1 MDSPME
7 SSSWD
12 AQKVDVLIGGAGFA
26 GLALAIALRQGLA
39 PSLSVTVADP
49 ALGGPAKDGRASAI
63 VAAARR
69 LFETIGVWQEVE
81 AQPILDMVVTDS
93 RLADVVRPAFLS
105 FDGDVEP
112 GEPFAHMIENG
123 PLLAALAAKA
133 KAEGVA
139 LRPAAVTEIEFAT
152 DRATDRATNRAHVR
166 LSNGEVLA
174 ARLLVA
180 ADGARSAIRERAG
193 IASHGWSYGQSA
205 IVTTVAHERD
215 HRGRAEEH
223 FLPAGPFA
231 ILPLRN
237 RRSSIVWTEP
247 TVEADRIV
255 ALGDAAFH
263 AELEQRF
270 GLRLGEIE
278 VVGPRRAYPLGF
290 SVARAFV
297 ADRIALVGD
306 AAHMIH
312 PIAGQ
317 GLNMGLRDI
326 AALAEAIVDAAR
338 LGLDP
343 SGPDVLERYQR
354 WRRFDTMAMGVA
366 TDGLNRLFSNH
377 SDALRLVRDI
387 GLGLVDRLPALKHT
401 FIREAAGIVG
411 EVPKLM
417 RGEAL

>member
-7 SSSWD
+7 SSSRD

-39 PSLSVTVADP
+39 PSFSVAVADP

-139 LRPAAVTEIEFAT
+139 LRPAAVTEIEFPT
-152 DRATDRATNRAHVR
+152 DRTTDRATNRAHVR

-215 HRGRAEEH
+215 HHGRAEEH

-231 ILPLRN
+231 ILPLTRDAAVGH
-237 RRSSIVWTEP
+237 RSSIVWTE
-247 TVEADRIV
+247 EAQ
-255 ALGDAAFH
+255 A
-263 AELEQRF
+263 
-270 GLRLGEIE
+270 
-278 VVGPRRAYPLGF
+278 
-290 SVARAFV
+290 SARAASSRSAFRWR
-297 ADRIALVGD
+297 ARSS
-306 AAHMIH
+306 
-312 PIAGQ
+312 PIAS
-317 GLNMGLRDI
+317 R
-326 AALAEAIVDAAR
+326 
-338 LGLDP
+338 
-343 SGPDVLERYQR
+343 S
-354 WRRFDTMAMGVA
+354 WAMPP
-366 TDGLNRLFSNH
+366 TS
-377 SDALRLVRDI
+377 SI
-387 GLGLVDRLPALKHT
+387 RLP
-401 FIREAAGIVG
+401 G
-411 EVPKLM
+411 
-417 RGEAL
+417 RGSIWGSRTSPRSPQ